1 MLGAHS
7 ADEISRP
14 QSCRAKRTHLQI
26 LGVKLVYVLLAAIAT
41 TAVGF
46 LGYSPPL
53 FAKPWMLAMRY
64 DPNDKAGRD
73 EMRKGEGKL

>member
-1 MLGAHS
+1 MPCEKNRC
-7 ADEISRP
+7 AD
-14 QSCRAKRTHLQI
+14 
-26 LGVKLVYVLLAAIAT
+26 LGVKLVYVLSAAIAT
-41 TAVGF
+41 MAVGF

>member
-1 MLGAHS
+1 MCRSGSEAGVRS
-7 ADEISRP
+7 ARRNSHDG
-14 QSCRAKRTHLQI
+14 CWL
-26 LGVKLVYVLLAAIAT
+26 
-41 TAVGF
+41 

-64 DPNDKAGRD
+64 DPNDKAGRE